1 MDYRVLLYFPFGFI
15 GGLGAYLIGT
25 PMPFLLGGI
34 LGAACFVIYYVRNG
48 DKLPKL
54 TRWVRLV
61 FMSVIGTMIGS
72 RFSPE
77 LLTLLPQFWISGLAI
92 IPFIL
97 LAHGGSA
104 YLPERVARPYLEQGR
119 LFQIA
124 GAPEFTRPVFLV
136 CNKTALAVWPWF
148 DAALAELQSG
158 PGRIGL

>member
-1 MDYRVLLYFPFGFI
+1 MARWLQDGLTDLAVTYAPASRPTQRIWELSPDRLILVSTRRAAQMRFDPGYVFVEAGERFGREHAAAYADANAARISF
-15 GGLGAYLIGT
+15 GTAALGL
-25 PMPFLLGGI
+25 
-34 LGAACFVIYYVRNG
+34 
-48 DKLPKL
+48 
-54 TRWVRLV
+54 
-61 FMSVIGTMIGS
+61 
-72 RFSPE
+72 E
-77 LLTLLPQFWISGLAI
+77 H
-92 IPFIL
+92 L

-119 LFQIA
+119 LFPIA